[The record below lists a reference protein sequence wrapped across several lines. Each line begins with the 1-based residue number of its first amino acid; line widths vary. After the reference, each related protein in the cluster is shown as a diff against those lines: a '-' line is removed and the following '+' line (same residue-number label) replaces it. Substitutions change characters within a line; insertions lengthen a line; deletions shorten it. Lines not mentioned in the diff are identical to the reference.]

1 MRTVF
6 LETILT
12 FDARPQVRAT
22 PDTEKAET
30 WSDQYRTVELPCG
43 CQNITTRGGGDGRT
57 TLCDAHGIPGDSDD
71 ESYRDFVTIGDASWA
86 VYSEEEIASTR
97 VAMRAAGISEAPVY
111 RSVEGETVPTGRVIT
126 AEERHA

>member
-12 FDARPQVRAT
+12 FDARPHVRAT
-22 PDTEKAET
+22 SDGEKVEVF
-30 WSDQYRTVELPCG
+30 DERYRTVELPCG

-57 TLCDAHGIPGDSDD
+57 TLCDAHGIPEDSDD
-71 ESYRDFVTIGDASWA
+71 PTYYDFVVVGEESWA
-86 VYSEEEIASTR
+86 VYSDQEVSEAR
-97 VAMRAAGISEAPVY
+97 AAMRTAGISETPVY

-126 AEERHA
+126 AEEVR

>member
-12 FDARPQVRAT
+12 FVARPHVRAT
-22 PDTEKAET
+22 PDAEKAET

-57 TLCDAHGIPGDSDD
+57 TLCDAHGIPEDSDD
-71 ESYRDFVTIGDASWA
+71 PAYYDFVIVGEESWA
-86 VYSEEEIASTR
+86 VYSDQEVFEAR
-97 VAMRAAGISEAPVY
+97 AAMRTAGISETPVY
-111 RSVEGETVPTGRVIT
+111 RSVEGETVPTGRVI
-126 AEERHA
+126 EEN

>member
-22 PDTEKAET
+22 PDGEKVEAFDER
-30 WSDQYRTVELPCG
+30 YRTVTLPCG
-43 CQNITTRGGGDGRT
+43 CENITTRGGGDGRT
-57 TLCDAHGIPGDSDD
+57 TLCDAHGIPEDSDD
-71 ESYRDFVTIGDASWA
+71 PTYYDFVVVGEESWA
-86 VYSEEEIASTR
+86 VYSDQEVSEAR
-97 VAMRAAGISEAPVY
+97 AAMRAAGISEAPVY

-126 AEERHA
+126 AEED